1 MNQMMNLKLKL
12 NNMRLRRFNESLD
25 EDIKI
30 IEDILIYLKDDF
42 TDIKIE
48 VNKKKIDNIV
58 DIITLSID
66 ATNILD
72 DVKDGMERF
81 KKVNT
86 YQTNLIECLDRISE
100 ALNSKVVIYMDDITF
115 TIGQKFDNNHLFSRD
130 KWINNISVSFP
141 QKFLIK
147 NK

>member
-1 MNQMMNLKLKL
+1 MSLKLKQ
-12 NNMRLRRFNESLD
+12 NNMKVRRFSESLD

-42 TDIKIE
+42 SDIKIE
-48 VNKKKIDNIV
+48 VNRKKIDNMV
-58 DIITLSID
+58 DVITLSID

-72 DVKDGMERF
+72 DVKDGMKRF

-100 ALNSKVVIYMDDITF
+100 ALNSKVVIYMDDTTF

-141 QKFLIK
+141 QNFLIK
-147 NK
+147 KL

>member
-1 MNQMMNLKLKL
+1 MSLKLKQ
-12 NNMRLRRFNESLD
+12 NNMKVRRFSESLD

-42 TDIKIE
+42 SDIKIE
-48 VNKKKIDNIV
+48 VNRKKIDNMV
-58 DIITLSID
+58 DVITLSID

-72 DVKDGMERF
+72 DVKDGMKRF

-100 ALNSKVVIYMDDITF
+100 ALNSKVVIYMDDTTF

-147 NK
+147 KL

>member
-1 MNQMMNLKLKL
+1 MK
-12 NNMRLRRFNESLD
+12 LRRFNESLD

-48 VNKKKIDNIV
+48 VNKKKIDNMV